1 MWYRL
6 TDGKEHDYIIRQ
18 MKPFVN
24 SELGQALGLDY
35 KKLMRGNY
43 KSIYI
48 KHWDNWRHKA
58 ARTWNS
64 WTFYQIMP
72 GDFKY
77 FDLKVNHV
85 IDLNKLRNSTIK
97 QVAGKKVA
105 KEIRVKRKEK
115 KVKKILGNSWSDCFK
130 L

>member
-35 KKLMRGNY
+35 KKLMRGRWKTLY
-43 KSIYI
+43 L
-48 KHWDNWRHKA
+48 KHWDVWRNRN
-58 ARTWNS
+58 ARTWDG
-64 WTFYQIMP
+64 WTHYEIIP
-72 GDFKY
+72 GDFK
-77 FDLKVNHV
+77 FFGLKVGHV
-85 IDLNKLRNSTIK
+85 IDLNKLRNSTLK
-97 QVAGKKVA
+97 QVAGKVA
-105 KEIRVKRKEK
+105 KKVKTKRKEK
-115 KVKKILGNSWSDCFK
+115 KVKNLLGNSWSDCFK